1 MEEVPL
7 FFGIRDSNIP
17 PYAMWDRET
26 FPKAISVALANY
38 LGDNDIPLNY
48 VAIDGRCSCNVEQ
61 ITTSEVYGSSDTPF
75 TELRFDF
82 DSIYGPHLD
91 LASSVP
97 ESDLVV
103 TDPRKGTSRRLD
115 ILASVVPDASTR
127 DLEPSRMGPE
137 MTVRTNMLKSCAL
150 SMASSFIGERESVL
164 EVLRDAVSDADI
176 SDWES
181 ISGCTGKMVEAID
194 RLESSN
200 PGCQKPML
208 LQCMWRTEA
217 DGPVMD
223 EDAMDIFVWSDFA
236 FSRLFLESTRR
247 PSDGGPTRPL
257 RCAVRLFSIMLSIL
271 EGDHPDLDRIIMD
284 TRYGIVG
291 NREFMVNGKQSN
303 RVMSCDRLVRP
314 VLGASEI
321 RCLAS
326 EGFEGMIAPERRLDT
341 CMYYATRSI
350 RG

>member
-1 MEEVPL
+1 MEETPL
-7 FFGIRDSNIP
+7 FYGIRDSNMS

-38 LGDNDIPLNY
+38 LGDNGIPLNY
-48 VAIDGRCSCNVEQ
+48 VATDGRCSCNVEQ
-61 ITTSEVYGSSDTPF
+61 ITTSEVYDSKDAQF
-75 TELRFDF
+75 ADLRFDF
-82 DSIYGPHLD
+82 DSMYGPHLD
-91 LASSVP
+91 LASGVP

-103 TDPRKGTSRRLD
+103 TDPIKGSSRRLD

-127 DLEPSRMGPE
+127 DLEPPRMGPE

-150 SMASSFIGERESVL
+150 SMASSFMGEREYAL
-164 EVLRDAVSDADI
+164 EVLRDAVGDVDFSEWDGVSERVDN
-176 SDWES
+176 
-181 ISGCTGKMVEAID
+181 MVEAID
-194 RLESSN
+194 RLESSYSVF
-200 PGCQKPML
+200 QKPML

-223 EDAMDIFVWSDFA
+223 DDAMDIFVWSDFA

-247 PSDGGPTRPL
+247 SSDGGPTRPM
-257 RCAVRLFSIMLSIL
+257 RCAVRLFSIMMSIM
-271 EGDHPDLDRIIMD
+271 EGDHPDLDRIILD
-284 TRYGIVG
+284 TGYGIAG

-303 RVMSCDRLVRP
+303 RLMSCDRLVRP
-314 VLGASEI
+314 VLGTSEI

-326 EGFEGMIAPERRLDT
+326 EGFESMIAPERRLDT
-341 CMYYATRSI
+341 CMYYAARSI